1 MKQRLSL
8 LSGEPV
14 AMPEQKPAP
23 KLPDPGAD
31 VAALTADLQ
40 QLRLDL
46 SASVQA
52 QAAMQQIIT
61 ETRARMET
69 LQKLVEAS
77 AAKPENAPVVQ
88 VVPSKPPAYEV
99 IVTARDEE
107 GRAKKYAITPNE
119 PTRRR

>member
-14 AMPEQKPAP
+14 AVPEQKPAP
-23 KLPDPGAD
+23 KLPDPGAE
-31 VAALTADLQ
+31 VAALSAELQRLRADLA
-40 QLRLDL
+40 
-46 SASVQA
+46 ASEQSH
-52 QAAMQQIIT
+52 AAMQQAIA
-61 ETRARMET
+61 EVRAQINT

-77 AAKPENAPVVQ
+77 AAKPEKSPVVQ

-107 GRAKKYAITPNE
+107 GRAKKHAITPNE
-119 PTRRR
+119 VIRRQ